1 MPFSEEALAEVLGVR
16 FRLSL
21 SGCVVNT
28 PDGPRQG
35 VRATD
40 IPEPNGFAVLV
51 SSGWK
56 SLEAGFFPD
65 TYAGDL
71 VRAMGRSATT
81 SHQPFLSLASTFE
94 AAGKRISMKVNGSVV
109 LPENGLPPPPW
120 NQLELRVRKLTD
132 ATSGNDGDLQ
142 AGAEAVASACLAL
155 LLLLLPLEE
164 EEPAGL
170 PLFEAGLPE
179 GACSTV
185 KVNRYERSPANR
197 AACIAAHGARCG
209 ICGFDF
215 GVVYGPL
222 AHGYIEVHHRIPVS
236 RMGEGYRV
244 DPVHDLIP
252 LCANCHAAVHRVDPP
267 MEPEALREMLSAR
280 GWLSHSGG
288 KLAGCTRHRE

>member
-1 MPFSEEALAEVLGVR
+1 MPFSEQALADVLSVR

-21 SGCVVNT
+21 SGCAVHT

-40 IPEPNGFAVLV
+40 IPEPNGFSVLV
-51 SSGWK
+51 SSSWK

-71 VRAMGRSATT
+71 VRAMGRKAAAVHPS
-81 SHQPFLSLASTFE
+81 FLSLVRTFE
-94 AAGKRISMKVNGSVV
+94 AAGQRIAIKVNGSVV

-132 ATSGNDGDLQ
+132 ATSDNDEGLQ
-142 AGAEAVASACLAL
+142 ASAENVTSTCLAL

-170 PLFEAGLPE
+170 PLFETGLPE

-185 KVNRYERSPANR
+185 TVNRYERSPANR
-197 AACIAAHGARCG
+197 AACIAAHGTKCG

-222 AHGYIEVHHRIPVS
+222 AHGYIEVHHRTPVS
-236 RMGEGYRV
+236 LMGGRYRL
-244 DPVHDLIP
+244 DPVRDLIP
-252 LCANCHAAVHRVDPP
+252 LCANCHAAVHQVDPP
-267 MEPEALREMLSAR
+267 MEPERLMDILAAHGQLS
-280 GWLSHSGG
+280 S
-288 KLAGCTRHRE
+288 AGDNKS

>member
-1 MPFSEEALAEVLGVR
+1 MPFSDEALAEVLGVR

-21 SGCVVNT
+21 SGCVVLT

-51 SSGWK
+51 SSSWK

-71 VRAMGRSATT
+71 VRAMGRKASA
-81 SHQPFLSLASTFE
+81 SHQQFLSLVRTFE
-94 AAGKRISMKVNGSVV
+94 AAGKRTSMKVNGSVV
-109 LPENGLPPPPW
+109 RPEDGLPPPPW
-120 NQLELRVRKLTD
+120 NQLELKVRKLTD
-132 ATSGNDGDLQ
+132 VTSGNDEYLQ
-142 AGAEAVASACLAL
+142 ADAETIASACLAL

-164 EEPAGL
+164 DEPDEQ

-185 KVNRYERSPANR
+185 TVNRYERNPANR
-197 AACIAAHGARCG
+197 AACIAVHGARCG

-222 AHGYIEVHHRIPVS
+222 AHGYIEIHHRTPVS
-236 RMGEGYRV
+236 RMGSSYRI

-267 MEPEALREMLSAR
+267 MDPETLREMLA
-280 GWLSHSGG
+280 SGG
-288 KLAGCTRHRE
+288 RLPPLGAGKS

>member
-1 MPFSEEALAEVLGVR
+1 MPFSEEALAGVLGVR

-21 SGCVVNT
+21 SGCVANT

-71 VRAMGRSATT
+71 VRAMGRRATT
-81 SHQPFLSLASTFE
+81 SHHPFLSLASTFE

-142 AGAEAVASACLAL
+142 AGAETVASACLAL

-164 EEPAGL
+164 EEPAGQ

-185 KVNRYERSPANR
+185 TVNRYERNPANR

-215 GVVYGPL
+215 GTVYGSL
-222 AHGYIEVHHRIPVS
+222 AHGYIEVHHRTPVS
-236 RMGEGYRV
+236 RMGGSYQI
-244 DPVHDLIP
+244 DPVRDLIP
-252 LCANCHAAVHRVDPP
+252 LCANCHVAVHRVDPP
-267 MEPEALREMLSAR
+267 MPPETLREIFSSNGRRSPTGA
-280 GWLSHSGG
+280 G
-288 KLAGCTRHRE
+288 K